1 VSFENGQNGPILGE
15 FGDPIEERR
24 NVRNNARFMPPFQGH
39 FEAPYEEPWLG
50 RRQGRQQGQQAQFE
64 PHAAPPRHGMHFG
77 DPKEEQWGLNDQDEA
92 WFDPGGGRQAR
103 ERPRQYQGAHHRD
116 PYWQE
121 QDGPPWNQG
130 RARDPRP
137 MKLDF
142 PRFKGGDPTAWVY
155 RALQYFHYYQVPE
168 PEKVMH
174 ASYHLDEEA
183 LVWFQDCEHELHG
196 WNDFVRAIQ
205 IRFGPAS
212 YDDPM
217 ELLTKLKQTHSI
229 AAYKSQF
236 ELTSNRVRDLSN
248 MHKLSCFM
256 SCMKDEIRLAV
267 KMQGPRNLGEA
278 YALAKIQEEY
288 LATVK
293 RSTRPTYEPS
303 RGAWVQSQAQQR
315 AAQVENKS
323 GDSKQFSARP
333 SMLVQRLT
341 PMQMSERRKK
351 GLCYNCDERWSS
363 DHKCKDRKL
372 YLMEEVED
380 EEAELVEIEEEEVE
394 AELEEAKAEI
404 TLCALL
410 GSTSP
415 STMRVIA
422 IVNGQTTVVLLDTGS
437 THNFMDETLAKTL
450 KLPMDGESNF
460 GVRVANGQVIRTLGE
475 CKEVKFKMQGLHL
488 KLTFNLLELG
498 GYGIVLGTQWL
509 STLGMI
515 NWDFKNLMMGFMHE
529 GKQVWLQ
536 GLKEKPNLIQG
547 SKDFKGKATMK
558 GLLFQIMPCEL
569 ASIQEE
575 IGAPIRE
582 LVEEFPQ
589 VFEEPEGLPPKRNH
603 EHQILLK
610 HETSKPTGLL
620 QPLGIPPRPWH
631 TISMDFVEGLPTSS
645 KQNVILV
652 IVDRFTK
659 YVHFIPLSHPCTV
672 SRVAF
677 LFLQHVFK
685 LHGLS
690 SSIVSDRDTAFT
702 SLFWEELFRRQG
714 VDLTMSSS
722 YYPQSD
728 EPTEVVNKSLEH
740 YLRAFAADKPSLWV
754 EWLPLAEYWFNT
766 NYHTSTKLSP
776 FEALYG
782 YLPPRLIE
790 FVLGLTRVAAVED
803 LLEHRQQVVGLLEH
817 NLVAAQARMK
827 QQADKHRSEREF
839 EVGDWVFL
847 RLQPFRQ
854 KSMCKKL
861 GKLSPKFYGPYKVI
875 QRVGMVAYK
884 LELPEGACIHPV
896 FHVSFLKAKLGKT
909 ITPISRIPPTDAL
922 GHLAPQPAKIL
933 ETRTIKKRRLP
944 AVTEVLVQWEGEDP
958 DDATWELLFKLQED
972 YPHLVGKVF

>member
-1 VSFENGQNGPILGE
+1 MVETRASQIAVLEKNMERFQKQVDDHTGSIEGLHSKVDGLEAGVAEIRAMMQEVMKRLPVVEQPAVQPRQEEQSPNQVQANLGEQIPIAPREAHGVPLGAEVRNAMPMRPLNQDFRVRANQPQVGMQTGEFFENGQNGPILGE

-39 FEAPYEEPWLG
+39 FDAPYEEPWLG
-50 RRQGRQQGQQAQFE
+50 RRQGRQQGQQGQQAQFE

-77 DPKEEQWGLNDQDEA
+77 DPREDQWGLNDQDEA
-92 WFDPGGGRQAR
+92 WFDPRRGRPAR

-155 RALQYFHYYQVPE
+155 RALQYFHYYQVLE

-236 ELTSNRVRDLSN
+236 ELTSNRVRDLSD

-256 SCMKDEIRLAV
+256 SGMKDEIRLAV

-288 LATVK
+288 LTTVK

-303 RGAWVQSQAQQR
+303 RGLMGPVTSPTR
-315 AAQVENKS
+315 GS
-323 GDSKQFSARP
+323 P
-333 SMLVQRLT
+333 
-341 PMQMSERRKK
+341 ERRKK

-363 DHKCKDRKL
+363 DHRCKDRKL
-372 YLMEEVED
+372 YLIEEVED
-380 EEAELVEIEEEEVE
+380 EE

-422 IVNGQTTVVLLDTGS
+422 IVNGQMTVVLLDTGS

-450 KLPMDGESNF
+450 KLPIDGESNF
-460 GVRVANGQVIRTLGE
+460 GVRVANGQVIRT
-475 CKEVKFKMQGLHL
+475 
-488 KLTFNLLELG
+488 LELG

-529 GKQVWLQ
+529 GNKVWLQ

-589 VFEEPEGLPPKRNH
+589 VLEEPEGLPPKRNH
-603 EHQILLK
+603 EDQILLK
-610 HETSKPTGLL
+610 HETSKPAGLL
-620 QPLGIPPRPWH
+620 QPLGIPPRPWLSS
-631 TISMDFVEGLPTSS
+631 SMDFVEGLLTSS
-645 KQNVILV
+645 K
-652 IVDRFTK
+652 K
-659 YVHFIPLSHPCTV
+659 K
-672 SRVAF
+672 
-677 LFLQHVFK
+677 VFK
-685 LHGLS
+685 LHGSSCS
-690 SSIVSDRDTAFT
+690 SSKKTTHTLWARC
-702 SLFWEELFRRQG
+702 FRWRGQ
-714 VDLTMSSS
+714 
-722 YYPQSD
+722 
-728 EPTEVVNKSLEH
+728 
-740 YLRAFAADKPSLWV
+740 
-754 EWLPLAEYWFNT
+754 
-766 NYHTSTKLSP
+766 
-776 FEALYG
+776 
-782 YLPPRLIE
+782 
-790 FVLGLTRVAAVED
+790 
-803 LLEHRQQVVGLLEH
+803 
-817 NLVAAQARMK
+817 
-827 QQADKHRSEREF
+827 
-839 EVGDWVFL
+839 
-847 RLQPFRQ
+847 
-854 KSMCKKL
+854 C
-861 GKLSPKFYGPYKVI
+861 
-875 QRVGMVAYK
+875 
-884 LELPEGACIHPV
+884 
-896 FHVSFLKAKLGKT
+896 
-909 ITPISRIPPTDAL
+909 
-922 GHLAPQPAKIL
+922 
-933 ETRTIKKRRLP
+933 
-944 AVTEVLVQWEGEDP
+944 
-958 DDATWELLFKLQED
+958 
-972 YPHLVGKVF
+972 